1 MFGRMWRI
9 ICKINDLE
17 EEVSIIQ
24 DERGKI
30 SITQIFGDG
39 YYDNKIEYTPPK
51 MAKSEELLEK
61 WSIKKQVLWKEKNK
75 NFVFYN
81 IFIFFFVNLFYV

>member
-39 YYDNKIEYTPPK
+39 YYDNKKWKYSSQNGEIWRITWKMEY
-51 MAKSEELLEK
+51 
-61 WSIKKQVLWKEKNK
+61 
-75 NFVFYN
+75 
-81 IFIFFFVNLFYV
+81 